1 MKEQNIGSTTSNE
14 MLEVIRR
21 IKVKGLYGTAKKVLG
36 ICNQKD
42 TFAIGEGKVELNICA
57 GLSKQLKSVKV
68 QHLAFITDKELLGKL
83 LYDIGNYPTIYLL
96 K

>member
-14 MLEVIRR
+14 MLEVIHR

-57 GLSKQLKSVKV
+57 GLRKQLKSVKV
-68 QHLAFITDKELLGKL
+68 
-83 LYDIGNYPTIYLL
+83 
-96 K
+96 